1 MEKLQNKL
9 NECRGEVASEA
20 AAEILKYVQTSRA
33 DGSMEDAL
41 IDYIA
46 EKAVRA
52 ETERRLLLDRME
64 KFEQN
69 YKKLIRAGYL
79 VIIIVPII
87 LLALMFSLES
97 KLVFLTWWIITI
109 IAAAVYLIVVDYLH
123 SKYKRWRSIDD
134 GGWRVLDSEDY
145 EDEADEKMPS
155 DSEED
160 GEREDE
166 SE

>member
-9 NECRGEVASEA
+9 NECRGEVSSEA
-20 AAEILKYVQTSRA
+20 AAEILKYVQNSRA

-109 IAAAVYLIVVDYLH
+109 ITAAVYLIVVDYLH

>member
-1 MEKLQNKL
+1 
-9 NECRGEVASEA
+9 
-20 AAEILKYVQTSRA
+20 
-33 DGSMEDAL
+33 
-41 IDYIA
+41 
-46 EKAVRA
+46 
-52 ETERRLLLDRME
+52 
-64 KFEQN
+64 
-69 YKKLIRAGYL
+69 
-79 VIIIVPII
+79 
-87 LLALMFSLES
+87 MFSLES